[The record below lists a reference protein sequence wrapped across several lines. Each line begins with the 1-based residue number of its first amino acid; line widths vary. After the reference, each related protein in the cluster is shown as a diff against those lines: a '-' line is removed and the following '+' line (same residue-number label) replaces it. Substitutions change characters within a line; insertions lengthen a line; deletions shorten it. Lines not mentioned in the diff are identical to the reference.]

1 VGWSSCSGSC
11 VSNAEDIMECDN
23 RRPSISAAFI
33 DKSAGGA
40 SLVVDIVLGGCSEIP
55 DCGYPTS
62 SSISNADA
70 EAVEFAPRDIL
81 RREVR
86 DRA

>member
-1 VGWSSCSGSC
+1 
-11 VSNAEDIMECDN
+11 MECDN

-40 SLVVDIVLGGCSEIP
+40 PLVVGIVLGGFSELSDGGSP
-55 DCGYPTS
+55 AS
-62 SSISNADA
+62 SSISNADV
-70 EAVEFAPRDIL
+70 EVVEFAPRDIL
-81 RREVR
+81 RRAVR